1 MTELRML
8 SETAGVEV
16 VAEIVQTFEKPNPV
30 YYIGKG
36 KLEEITN
43 ICKIREVN
51 TLIFNDDLSQSQA
64 KNITNLSGCKV
75 IDRTQLILDIFATHA
90 RTKMAKLQ
98 VELAQLEYNY
108 SRLKHLW
115 KHLSRIE
122 GGIGTRGPGEKQIEI
137 DRRLIQKRT
146 QHLKNKLEEVRKTTY
161 TKRKKR
167 NAFKVI
173 SLVGYTNA
181 GKSTLFNNLT
191 KSNAFVAN
199 QLFATLD
206 PSSRYIPVPK
216 GNQSIL
222 TDTIGFIKQLP
233 HCLVES
239 FHSTLVEVINAD
251 LLLHVVDLSDPDFR
265 ENIKAVNSVLKEIG
279 AAHVP
284 VCYVFNKIDL
294 VGGMGY
300 KLLKKQLKEE
310 FKRSIFVSAI
320 SKDFAEDTLEF
331 ICSLLENRKQEQ
343 VLRIPLQMEKLISFI
358 EKRAE
363 IVSLDCDEENEEF
376 HLTVRADK
384 VLLRDVTEQITKFKQ
399 MKYIHS

>member
-1 MTELRML
+1 ML

-36 KLEEITN
+36 KLEEITK
-43 ICKIREVN
+43 ICRIRDVR
-51 TLIFNDDLSQSQA
+51 TLIFNDNLSQSQA
-64 KNITNLSGCKV
+64 KNITNLAKCKV

-137 DRRLIQKRT
+137 DRRLIQKRV
-146 QHLKNKLEEVRKTTY
+146 QHLRDKLEEVKQTTY
-161 TKRKKR
+161 TKRTKR

-181 GKSTLFNNLT
+181 GKSTLFKNLT
-191 KSNAFVAN
+191 KADTFIAN

-239 FHSTLVEVINAD
+239 FHSTLVEVVNAD

-265 ENIKAVNSVLKEIG
+265 ENINAVNDVLKEIG
-279 AAHVP
+279 ADHVP
-284 VCYVFNKIDL
+284 VCYIFNKLDL
-294 VGGMGY
+294 IGGMGY
-300 KLLKKQLKEE
+300 KLLKKQLREE
-310 FKRSIFVSAI
+310 FKRALFISAN
-320 SKDFAEDTLEF
+320 SREYTAEILEY
-331 ICSLLENRKQEQ
+331 ICSLLERRKTEQ
-343 VLRIPLQMEKLISFI
+343 TVKIPIQMEKLIDYI
-358 EKRAE
+358 EKQAE
-363 IVSLDCDEENEEF
+363 IVSLECDETREEF
-376 HLTVRADK
+376 HLTVRAEK
-384 VLLRDVTEQITKFKQ
+384 RLLKDVADQIAKFKQ
-399 MKYIHS
+399 MQYIHS